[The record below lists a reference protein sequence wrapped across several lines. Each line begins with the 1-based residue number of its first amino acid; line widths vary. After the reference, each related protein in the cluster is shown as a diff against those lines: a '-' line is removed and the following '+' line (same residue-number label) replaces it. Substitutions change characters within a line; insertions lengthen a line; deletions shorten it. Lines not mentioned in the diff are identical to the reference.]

1 MRNTLT
7 TEPRSDAHRQQ
18 TLRVLHLS
26 SYDAH
31 DGAARGSTWLTK
43 ALLSRGVEAP
53 LVVGRKRTND
63 PTISSLPG
71 KIAPF
76 SARLRMKFDRLP
88 LQLYHKSQEAFWTVG
103 WLPCR
108 VDRLMSEF
116 APDIVHLHWVGAGFL
131 SIAALKQF
139 DCPVVWT
146 LRDMWTFTGG
156 CHYTAGCQRYQQT
169 CGVCPQLRSHR
180 DADLSRTIWNMKQRH
195 WQGLD
200 LWFVAISHWLADCA
214 RSSPLLSSFPIDVI
228 PNGVDLGRF
237 QPTVKSVARQAWDL
251 PPDRPIIVFG
261 AMRALQDPRKGY
273 PDLIAA
279 IRKLKETGR
288 AADLML
294 VVFGDPNVGELP
306 DLEIA
311 SRNVGYVGD
320 DQQLSRLYSAAD
332 IAVVPSL
339 EEAFG
344 KTVVEAMACG
354 TPVVAFDIGGPRDI
368 ITHLHDGFL
377 AQPQSSDDLAR
388 GIAWCLD
395 QVKRGPALGERAR
408 AKVEAEFD
416 IDVVAASYERLYRRI
431 LARTH
436 NMFAPDT

>member
-1 MRNTLT
+1 MTAQ
-7 TEPRSDAHRQQ
+7 PRSDAHAQHP
-18 TLRVLHLS
+18 LRVLHLS

-53 LVVGRKRTND
+53 LVVGRKHSND
-63 PTISSLPG
+63 PAISSLPG
-71 KIAPF
+71 KVAPF

-108 VDRLMSEF
+108 VNRLMREF

-156 CHYTAGCQRYQQT
+156 CHYTAGCQRYRQM
-169 CGVCPQLRSHR
+169 CGGCPQLRSHR

-195 WQGLD
+195 WHGLD
-200 LWFVAISHWLADCA
+200 LWFVAISQWLADCA
-214 RSSPLLSSFPIDVI
+214 RASPLLSSFPIEVI
-228 PNGVDLGRF
+228 PNGVDLGHF
-237 QPTVKSVARQAWDL
+237 QPTIRSVARQAWDL
-251 PPDRPIIVFG
+251 PPDRPIVVYG

-273 PDLIAA
+273 PELIAA
-279 IRKLKETGR
+279 IRKLKEGGR
-288 AADLML
+288 AEDLML

-332 IAVVPSL
+332 VAVVPSL

-377 AQPQSSDDLAR
+377 AQPESADDLAR
-388 GIAWCLD
+388 GIAWALD
-395 QVKRGPALGERAR
+395 QMKRGPALGERAR

-431 LARTH
+431 LERTP
-436 NMFAPDT
+436 NMFA